1 MVIFA
6 WGDTSMP
13 RQSSWRSSN
22 PNQGVNK
29 PQFIHIEEQLKWISP
44 DENTTI
50 NYTGSTRQSREKKL
64 KTYRNRQVYF
74 RIQNTRSVF
83 MQHLHLFD
91 GKQKSVFILPN
102 VVPFALRRNSTAID
116 FQVLDAILLWIFK
129 KKVVRSPVV
138 SS

>member
-1 MVIFA
+1 
-6 WGDTSMP
+6 MP

-29 PQFIHIEEQLKWISP
+29 PQFIPTYRRTIEMNKPRREYNNKLYRL
-44 DENTTI
+44 DTLT
-50 NYTGSTRQSREKKL
+50 YGQSRKKKL

-116 FQVLDAILLWIFK
+116 FQVLDAILL
-129 KKVVRSPVV
+129 
-138 SS
+138 